1 MPDHEVYMRRCITL
15 ALKGGGYTAP
25 NPLVGAVLVHQGRII
40 GEGFHEYYGGLH
52 AEVNCLRSV
61 AEIDFPLIRKSTL
74 YVSLEPCSHFGKT
87 PPCTDLIID
96 NEIPEVVIGCTDS
109 FEKVK
114 GSGISKL
121 AADGIKVTKDILHK
135 ECRGLNKR
143 FFTFHEKH
151 RPYILLKWAQS
162 ADGFIAGE
170 KSARIK
176 ISNESTDSLVHQWRA
191 AEAAIL
197 AGTNTV
203 LSDDPS
209 LTVRHVPGRNPVRAV
224 IDPNLDIPSSAKVYD
239 EISETIIINRK
250 KNATESSH
258 IFFKIGEEE
267 SIEEGTIR
275 ALFERRLVS
284 VMIEGGAKT
293 LQSFIDAGLWD
304 EAKVIT
310 NTGLYINSGIASP
323 VLKDEIKFSE
333 EKIFSDHIGSFKKK
347 TNEFL

>member
-1 MPDHEVYMRRCITL
+1 MYRCIAL
-15 ALKGGGYTAP
+15 AERGGGYTAP
-25 NPLVGAVLVHQGRII
+25 NPLVGAVLVYQGRII

-74 YVSLEPCSHFGKT
+74 YVCLEPCSHFGKT

-114 GSGISKL
+114 GSGIAKL
-121 AADGIKVTKDILHK
+121 AAAGIKVTENILQK
-135 ECRGLNKR
+135 ECRALNKR

-151 RPYILLKWAQS
+151 RPYILIKWAQS

-170 KSARIK
+170 KNTRIK
-176 ISNESTDSLVHQWRA
+176 ISNGSTDILVHHRRA

-203 LSDDPS
+203 LCDDPS
-209 LTVRHVPGRNPVRAV
+209 LTVRHVSGRNPVRVV

-250 KNATESSH
+250 KNATEGSN
-258 IFFKIGEEE
+258 IFFKVGEEE
-267 SIEEGTIR
+267 SMAAGTIR
-275 ALFERRLVS
+275 ALYERRLVS

-293 LQSFIDAGLWD
+293 IQSFIDAGVWD

-310 NTGLYINSGIASP
+310 NTELNIYNGPASP
-323 VLKDEIKFSE
+323 LLKDEIKIAE
-333 EKIFSDHIGSFKKK
+333 EKIFSDHIGSFKKN